1 MLKAVGKERQHTQH
15 IPNTALSLSHTHK
28 RTHTTHSLYLYLV
41 LVGATYCVLYRESV
55 LYMECVQ
62 RVEQARTHKHECAPH
77 PRAPEIT
84 QNCGNREYVALV
96 DRYRICANPLDASEH
111 KRRGIEQRDELRLGW
126 GESCG
131 AMSNGAISASSRSA
145 MCARDARAA
154 SVEPAAAR
162 RK

>member
-1 MLKAVGKERQHTQH
+1 VLKAVGKERQHTQH

-84 QNCGNREYVALV
+84 QNCGNREYVGHLV
-96 DRYRICANPLDASEH
+96 DRYMSTEFVQTRWMLANTNGAASSS
-111 KRRGIEQRDELRLGW
+111 GM
-126 GESCG
+126 SCG
-131 AMSNGAISASSRSA
+131 WAGEKVAEPCPMERLAR
-145 MCARDARAA
+145 ARDLQCAPATRAQ
-154 SVEPAAAR
+154 R
-162 RK
+162 L